1 MQWWFGTALWK
12 RVLGALVLGIA
23 FGAAMSQI
31 MGAEAATNLI
41 ESYVRPIGD
50 MFIRLIRM
58 LIVPLILTTLV
69 AGVYALGDP
78 KRLGPIGGKTLVL
91 YFATTFFA
99 NIIGIIFGLIF
110 RPGAGA
116 DLGGA
121 DAVPVSGEAEGLGS
135 RLLAIIPDNP
145 VAALADG
152 DVLAV
157 IFFAVLLGI
166 GILLAGRAGKPVGDL
181 FNSASDVV
189 LKVTHM
195 VMEVA
200 PFGVFALVAYTTVS
214 QGIEA
219 FASIGLLIVTVYLGL
234 FTHAIL
240 VYGGLIKFV
249 LRLPLLNFLR
259 GIVDAQAVA
268 YSTASSSATLPVTIT
283 NVVDNLGVKRSVA
296 GSVLPLGAT
305 INMDGTALY
314 LGILALFTAQAFGY
328 DLTLTHYFMIAFT
341 AAIAS
346 IGAAGIPS
354 AGLFLL
360 AIVLSTFNVP
370 PEQIAIIVG
379 FILPVDRIMDMAR
392 TALNVTGDAAVAV
405 AVAKWEGELDE
416 DRFRA
421 PADKPMPE
429 APGGDDA
436 DGGPGGMRPA

>member
-1 MQWWFGTALWK
+1 MKWWFGTALWK
-12 RVLGALVLGIA
+12 RVLGALVLGIG
-23 FGAAMSQI
+23 FGALMSQL
-31 MGAEAATNLI
+31 MGAEAATDLI

-50 MFIRLIRM
+50 LFIRLIRM
-58 LIVPLILTTLV
+58 LIIPLILTTLV

-78 KRLGPIGGKTLVL
+78 KRLGPIGGKTLLL

-116 DLGGA
+116 DLGGV

-145 VAALADG
+145 IAALADG

-166 GILLAGRAGKPVGDL
+166 GILMAGKAGKPVGDL

-214 QGIEA
+214 QGLQA
-219 FASIGLLIVTVYLGL
+219 FASIGLLILTVYLGL
-234 FTHAIL
+234 FTHAVL

-249 LRLPLLNFLR
+249 LRLPLLDFAR

-283 NVVDNLGVKRSVA
+283 NVVENLGVKRSVA

-392 TALNVTGDAAVAV
+392 TALNVTGDAAVSV

-416 DRFRA
+416 ERFRA
-421 PADKPMPE
+421 PADKPL
-429 APGGDDA
+429 
-436 DGGPGGMRPA
+436 PAESNTGA